1 MSEQPVGPLT
11 PEGKALPPSRVF
23 LDGKYTL
30 LAPLD
35 VSHADAL
42 FKHLGGEENAHL
54 WTYMFGGPYLDQDE
68 WRETQ
73 KVWSKREDTIFFT
86 VLSGPREDGDSE
98 PVGQMSYLNIVPD
111 QRRIEI
117 GSVIL
122 GGKLKQ
128 TRAATEAFYL
138 LIKHAFE
145 ELGYL
150 RVEWKA
156 NHLNKPSLAAAERLG
171 FVFEGIFRKHMILKG
186 RRRDTAW
193 FSITDDEWPLVKKAF
208 EAWLSEDNFDEN
220 EKQIKALK
228 SIRKALQ
235 EEQN

>member
-11 PEGKALPPSRVF
+11 AEGKALPPSRVF
-23 LDGKYTL
+23 LDGKYTF

-35 VSHADAL
+35 VSHADTL
-42 FKHLGGEENAHL
+42 FKHLGGEENGNL
-54 WTYMFGGPYLDQDE
+54 WTYMLGGPYLDQDE

-73 KVWSKREDTIFFT
+73 KVWGKKEDTVFFT
-86 VLSGPREDGDSE
+86 VFSGPRQDGDSE
-98 PVGQMSYLNIVPD
+98 PVGQMSYLNIVPG

-122 GGKLKQ
+122 GVKLKQ

-145 ELGYL
+145 DLGYL

-171 FVFEGIFRKHMILKG
+171 FVFEGIFRYFLFVLI
-186 RRRDTAW
+186 
-193 FSITDDEWPLVKKAF
+193 PLV
-208 EAWLSEDNFDEN
+208 LVLN
-220 EKQIKALK
+220 ERLVG
-228 SIRKALQ
+228 ST
-235 EEQN
+235 